1 MRRTLKLGVN
11 IDHVATLR
19 QARLGKFPSPE
30 YAAKVCEQAGAD
42 GITAHL
48 REDRRHIQD
57 ADMESLARTV
67 KRLNM
72 EMAVTDEMV
81 GIASRL
87 RPANCCLV
95 PEKRRELTTEGGL
108 DAAGSLP
115 RLTDAVSTLKSA
127 GITVSIFI
135 DPVEAQI
142 EAVLEDIGADA
153 VKLGMLPNAEIIE
166 AVARQLIRFQ
176 VRNIVLDPVMISTSG
191 HRLIDLSAVEAI
203 RERLFPLATLITP
216 NLPEAEYITG
226 IKITSEE
233 DFAKVAAAFQNQNYS
248 GSILLKAGHLNA
260 SSLTDY
266 LYTGKEVYSYRYDRI
281 DTPNTHGT
289 GCTLSSSIATFLAAG
304 HPLPDAVDWAEKY
317 IHKAILCGK
326 EYEIGHGHGPVDHF
340 YRFRR
345 AFEG

>member
-57 ADMESLARTV
+57 ADMESLVRTV

-142 EAVLEDIGADA
+142 EAAKASGADCIELHTGAFANA
-153 VKLGMLPNAEIIE
+153 VGAAQKKELERLIKGAEFAHSLGLTVNAGHGIDYENIQLMLQVPHLHELNIGYSIICRAIFTGLKH
-166 AVARQLIRFQ
+166 AVQE
-176 VRNIVLDPVMISTSG
+176 MISYLNTYG
-191 HRLIDLSAVEAI
+191 KK
-203 RERLFPLATLITP
+203 
-216 NLPEAEYITG
+216 PE
-226 IKITSEE
+226 
-233 DFAKVAAAFQNQNYS
+233 
-248 GSILLKAGHLNA
+248 
-260 SSLTDY
+260 
-266 LYTGKEVYSYRYDRI
+266 
-281 DTPNTHGT
+281 
-289 GCTLSSSIATFLAAG
+289 
-304 HPLPDAVDWAEKY
+304 
-317 IHKAILCGK
+317 
-326 EYEIGHGHGPVDHF
+326 
-340 YRFRR
+340 
-345 AFEG
+345 

>member
-57 ADMESLARTV
+57 ADMESLVRTV

-95 PEKRRELTTEGGL
+95 PEKRQELTTEGGL

-115 RLTDAVSTLKSA
+115 RLTDAVSTLKNA

-142 EAVLEDIGADA
+142 EAAKAAGADCIELHTGAFANA
-153 VKLGMLPNAEIIE
+153 VGAAQKKELERLIKGAEFAHSLGLTVNAGHGIDYENIQLMLQVPHLHELNIGYSIICRAIFTGLKH
-166 AVARQLIRFQ
+166 AVQE
-176 VRNIVLDPVMISTSG
+176 MISYLNTYG
-191 HRLIDLSAVEAI
+191 KK
-203 RERLFPLATLITP
+203 
-216 NLPEAEYITG
+216 PE
-226 IKITSEE
+226 
-233 DFAKVAAAFQNQNYS
+233 N
-248 GSILLKAGHLNA
+248 
-260 SSLTDY
+260 
-266 LYTGKEVYSYRYDRI
+266 
-281 DTPNTHGT
+281 
-289 GCTLSSSIATFLAAG
+289 
-304 HPLPDAVDWAEKY
+304 
-317 IHKAILCGK
+317 
-326 EYEIGHGHGPVDHF
+326 
-340 YRFRR
+340 
-345 AFEG
+345 